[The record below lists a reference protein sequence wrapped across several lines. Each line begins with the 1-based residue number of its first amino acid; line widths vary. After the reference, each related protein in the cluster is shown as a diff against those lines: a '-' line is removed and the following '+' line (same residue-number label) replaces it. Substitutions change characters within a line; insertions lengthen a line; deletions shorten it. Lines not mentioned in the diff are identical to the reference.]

1 MVSLDARSKTD
12 GTLAKATSSSFLSD
26 STLAF
31 PAAVE
36 GVPGVQAH
44 TLCKH
49 EDPDAASW
57 PLYTIGTDAVVAQ
70 ARGGHRRLGPP
81 N

>member
-1 MVSLDARSKTD
+1 MGANTNGV
-12 GTLAKATSSSFLSD
+12 LAKEASSFLPESMH
-26 STLAF
+26 AF
-31 PAAVE
+31 PAATE
-36 GVPGVQAH
+36 GVAGVQAH